1 MSVITGDRRKDGNEH
16 APPLPLLLAFS
27 FSSYSYYFHSSNTRG
42 IVLAS
47 LSIITRD
54 RREDGDCCEISAKHT
69 GVAAGVAAIKRREA
83 HWATGSVYVSK
94 CLVFFFFLAC

>member
-1 MSVITGDRRKDGNEH
+1 MAMNTH
-16 APPLPLLLAFS
+16 PPPLLLAFS
-27 FSSYSYYFHSSNTRG
+27 FSSYYFLSSNTCG

-94 CLVFFFFLAC
+94 CLVFFFFFGMLVQKST